1 MQIGLSEGTLEGQCH
16 TTSERT
22 ASLGLHGVFEELP
35 TNLSLPQRDKNRQCF
50 MDRLPDKIHDARLNL
65 TFC

>member
-1 MQIGLSEGTLEGQCH
+1 MQIGLSEGTLEGSVIQP
-16 TTSERT
+16 SERT

-35 TNLSLPQRDKNRQCF
+35 TNLSLPQKDKNRQCF
-50 MDRLPDKIHDARLNL
+50 RDRLPDKIHDARLNL